1 MKAYAIICL
10 AAASASIASCS
21 GKKKSSDESVPQISV
36 ARAIS
41 DSVVIYHSYPGTL
54 KANTVVD
61 LVGRV
66 NGTLLTKNYT
76 SGQIVEKGQLLFT
89 IEDTQYRDAVQQA
102 EGALATAR
110 SDRDYAAAQYAAMS
124 KALQSDAVSQMEVNK
139 AKSALQEA
147 EAAIRTAEAELR
159 TARTNLGYC
168 RVYAPFR
175 GHMSSSALDVGS
187 YINGAGAPVR
197 LATIYDDATLYA
209 DFHVDDKAMQ
219 QILLDSKKFPVNLD
233 SIPLKFQEKIP
244 QNYYA
249 KLTYVSPQV
258 DTSTGTRVLYA
269 TVDNTAGNLHD
280 GMYVTIALPSQSDP
294 HAIIVKDAAIS
305 SDQLGS
311 YLFTVN
317 DSNKVVYT
325 PVRTGDIVLDS
336 MRVIV
341 SGIKPGTPYVTRA
354 LLKVRDG
361 MTIRPVMEK

>member
-10 AAASASIASCS
+10 AAVAASITACS
-21 GKKKSSDESVPQISV
+21 DKKKTPDESVPRINV

-61 LVGRV
+61 LVARV
-66 NGTLLTKNYT
+66 NGTIVSQNY
-76 SGQIVEKGQLLFT
+76 SGGQLVEKGQLLFT

-102 EGALATAR
+102 ESSLATAR
-110 SDRDYAAAQYAAMS
+110 SNREYAAAQYDAMS
-124 KALQSDAVSQMEVNK
+124 KALRSDAVSQMEVNK
-139 AKSALQEA
+139 AKSALQQA

-175 GHMSSSALDVGS
+175 GHVTSSALDVGS
-187 YINGAGAPVR
+187 YVDGAGAPVR

-219 QILLDSKKFPVNLD
+219 QILLNREKFPVNLD
-233 SIPLKFQEKIP
+233 SIPLRFQQDIP
-244 QNYYA
+244 QSYFA
-249 KLTYVSPQV
+249 RLTYISPQV
-258 DTSTGTRVLYA
+258 DTSTGTLDLHA
-269 TVDNTAGNLHD
+269 AVDNTDGDLHD
-280 GMYVTIALPSQSDP
+280 GMYVTISLPAQSDP

-305 SDQLGS
+305 SDQLGN

-336 MRVIV
+336 MRVIR
-341 SGIKPGTPYVTRA
+341 SGISPGTPYVTRA

-361 MTIRPVMEK
+361 MTVSPVFE

>member
-10 AAASASIASCS
+10 AAATASLAACS
-21 GKKKSSDESVPQISV
+21 GKKNSSGEPTPQINV
-36 ARAIS
+36 ARAMS

-61 LVGRV
+61 LVARV
-66 NGTLLTKNYT
+66 SGTLISQNY
-76 SGQIVEKGQLLFT
+76 SGGQLVEKGQLLFT

-102 EGALATAR
+102 EAALATAR
-110 SDRDYAAAQYAAMS
+110 SNREYAAAQYAAMS

-139 AKSALQEA
+139 AKSALQQA

-187 YINGAGAPVR
+187 YVDGAAAPVR

-219 QILLDSKKFPVNLD
+219 QILLDRERFPINLD
-233 SIPLKFQEKIP
+233 SIPLKFQQEIP
-244 QNYYA
+244 QNYFA
-249 KLTYVSPQV
+249 RLTYISPQV
-258 DTSTGTRVLYA
+258 DTSTGTLDLHA

-280 GMYVTIALPSQSDP
+280 GMYVTISLPSQSDP
-294 HAIIVKDAAIS
+294 HAIIVKDAALS

-317 DSNKVVYT
+317 DSDKIVYT

-336 MRVIV
+336 MRIIT
-341 SGIKPGTPYVTRA
+341 SGITPGTPYVTRA